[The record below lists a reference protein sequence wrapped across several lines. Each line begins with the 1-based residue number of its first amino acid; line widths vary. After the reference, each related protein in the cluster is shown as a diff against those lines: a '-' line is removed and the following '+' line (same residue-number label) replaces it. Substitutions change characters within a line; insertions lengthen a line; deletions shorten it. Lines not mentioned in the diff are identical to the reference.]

1 MFARLFAL
9 ILFLFASPVFAGLQ
23 LYNYGGIEFRTSG
36 GYTQVSTASPESTR
50 LRGGVVAQ
58 VHDVEP
64 KVSGSTSYPYK
75 TKPGANVPAITGTAR
90 VSPSKFGRAAANILK
105 GAGAA
110 AVGAAGGGFVAIGSV
125 ACAFYC
131 NDIIELLGDKVAG
144 FVQNPDGSISAVA
157 HNTGEGSD
165 YERSQGIVYRAA
177 RTPPGVE
184 VFASSPESACSTIA
198 PILSSAF
205 GQTLNS
211 YSLINPSICF
221 VYTKKSNG
229 SPDQWSVTVHSISSC
244 PSGDW
249 IKKTDGKCV
258 KDLDLKP
265 YGEPLTDAQ
274 IAENLAHYVS
284 ASRWPGSRAPHLA
297 AALAPNYDILEDGSA
312 EISGPASVPLAES
325 RTTENI
331 ALHPGTNIP
340 VAPGHIGPTDPG
352 TKTTTTT
359 STANNTYN
367 GDTMTT
373 NIVNNTTTNIT
384 NNITNITT
392 TDTKT
397 EETDKAPEEEKKE
410 DKDKCEEGAKTID
423 CAELDTPEGEVP
435 RDEIQIT
442 FTPEDLGFGSGS
454 CPADRAIGADY
465 VFSYSATCG
474 MLHSYGRY
482 LVWMLASITA
492 LMIIFAGRTD
502 A

>member
-1 MFARLFAL
+1 MLARLFAL
-9 ILFLFASPVFAGLQ
+9 IFFLFSPPVFASLQ

-50 LRGGVVAQ
+50 LRGGVVAE

-75 TKPGANVPAITGTAR
+75 TKPGANVPAINGTAR

-125 ACAFYC
+125 ACYFYC
-131 NDIIELLGDKVAG
+131 EDIIGLLGDKVAG
-144 FVQNPDGSISAVA
+144 FVQNPDGSVSAVGFSSEDDPVSDGYEYYVIPN
-157 HNTGEGSD
+157 NTGYYYSKQSACDASRSYFESRFD
-165 YERSQGIVYRAA
+165 YLTISSISVERSNCLVTYKYKN
-177 RTPPGVE
+177 
-184 VFASSPESACSTIA
+184 S
-198 PILSSAF
+198 
-205 GQTLNS
+205 NS
-211 YSLINPSICF
+211 YTNFTYSIGARSSNCSAGSYIDSTGTKCF
-221 VYTKKSNG
+221 DSR
-229 SPDQWSVTVHSISSC
+229 
-244 PSGDW
+244 
-249 IKKTDGKCV
+249 
-258 KDLDLKP
+258 P
-265 YGEPLTDAQ
+265 YGEPLTDAE
-274 IAENLAHYVS
+274 IAANLAHYVS
-284 ASRWPGSRAPHLA
+284 NSGWPGSRAPHLA

-340 VAPGHIGPTDPG
+340 VAPGHTGPTDPG
-352 TKTTTTT
+352 TKTTITT

-442 FTPEDLGFGSGS
+442 FTPDDLGFGSGS

-492 LMIIFAGRTD
+492 LMIIFAGRAD

>member
-50 LRGGVVAQ
+50 LRGGVVAE
-58 VHDVEP
+58 VSDVQP
-64 KVSGSTSYPYK
+64 KVTASSNYPYK
-75 TKPGANVPAITGTAR
+75 TRPGTSVSVNGTAR
-90 VSPSKFGRAAANILK
+90 VSPSKFGKAATNIIK

-110 AVGAAGGGFVAIGSV
+110 AVGASGGPFVSLGMV
-125 ACAFYC
+125 ACSFYC

-144 FVQNPDGSISAVA
+144 FVQNPDGSVSPVGFPNDE
-157 HNTGEGSD
+157 NTVSDGKEYHANYNGGSN
-165 YERSQGIVYRAA
+165 YNAWF
-177 RTPPGVE
+177 P
-184 VFASSPESACSTIA
+184 SPSSACKNAVSNAASINKWFSYEISSITQTYCGLTVVVKEGYKPVDTGFQIA
-198 PILSSAF
+198 SR
-205 GQTLNS
+205 
-211 YSLINPSICF
+211 
-221 VYTKKSNG
+221 
-229 SPDQWSVTVHSISSC
+229 ISSC
-244 PSGDW
+244 PDGSYIGESGQCFDSR
-249 IKKTDGKCV
+249 
-258 KDLDLKP
+258 P
-265 YGEPLTDAQ
+265 YGDPLTDAE
-274 IAENLAHYVS
+274 IAANLAHYVS
-284 ASRWPGSRAPHLA
+284 NSAWPGSRAPHLA

-312 EISGPASVPLAES
+312 EISGPASVPLSES
-325 RTTENI
+325 RTTENV

-340 VAPGHIGPTDPG
+340 VPPGHTGPTDPG
-352 TKTTTTT
+352 TRTSTTT

-367 GDTMTT
+367 GNTMTT
-373 NIVNNTTTNIT
+373 NIINNTTINIT
-384 NNITNITT
+384 NKITNNTI

-397 EETDKAPEEEKKE
+397 EETDKPPEEKE
-410 DKDKCEEGAKTID
+410 KDKCEEGAKTID

-442 FTPEDLGFGSGS
+442 FTPDDLGFGSGS

>member
-1 MFARLFAL
+1 MLARLFAL
-9 ILFLFASPVFAGLQ
+9 IFFLFSPPVFAGLQ

-50 LRGGVVAQ
+50 LRGGVVAE
-58 VHDVEP
+58 VSDVQP
-64 KVSGSTSYPYK
+64 KVTASSNYPYK
-75 TKPGANVPAITGTAR
+75 TRPGTSVSVNGTAR
-90 VSPSKFGRAAANILK
+90 VSPSKFGKAATNIIK
-105 GAGAA
+105 GAAAA
-110 AVGAAGGGFVAIGSV
+110 AVGASGGGFVAIGSV

-131 NDIIELLGDKVAG
+131 EDIAALLSDKVAG
-144 FVQNPDGSISAVA
+144 FIQNPDGSITAVGFSEDGYQYLSDGYEYMMRDGTWTYIQDFA
-157 HNTGEGSD
+157 CKSFRSD
-165 YERSQGIVYRAA
+165 YFAKPGFPNCYWSGGLAQG
-177 RTPPGVE
+177 
-184 VFASSPESACSTIA
+184 
-198 PILSSAF
+198 L
-205 GQTLNS
+205 QTRR
-211 YSLINPSICF
+211 
-221 VYTKKSNG
+221 
-229 SPDQWSVTVHSISSC
+229 SSC
-244 PSGDW
+244 PSGW
-249 IKKTDGKCV
+249 ILGESGTSCFDP
-258 KDLDLKP
+258 DSRP
-265 YGEPLTDAQ
+265 YGEPLTDAE
-274 IAENLAHYVS
+274 IAANLAHYVS
-284 ASRWPGSRAPHLA
+284 NSAWPGSRAPHLA

-312 EISGPASVPLAES
+312 EISGPASVPLSES
-325 RTTENI
+325 RTTENV

-340 VAPGHIGPTDPG
+340 VPPGHTGPTDPG
-352 TKTTTTT
+352 TRTSTTT

-373 NIVNNTTTNIT
+373 NVTNTTITNIT
-384 NNITNITT
+384 NKITNNTI

-397 EETDKAPEEEKKE
+397 EETDKPPEEKE

-442 FTPEDLGFGSGS
+442 FTPDDLGFGSGS